1 MIKQL
6 ALSGAVATLLFGIT
20 SCKKEAT
27 AVTPTSPKTPFGL
40 VKSTADMDGEIVTYQ
55 YDDQFRLKE
64 KRSSTYRNSY
74 SYPPGQVVVD
84 VYDSTNS
91 LARTIHYTLDANGRA
106 VSSDA
111 GETFHYDGDGY
122 LIKQSRKNDKTIEY
136 AIEQGNR
143 KAILENG
150 KQALSLTYYQ
160 NIAEMRKTGEEF
172 CNGRPNQNLVQTSND
187 AAQMIYLNYVYH
199 YDLQG
204 RIDRVSWSGPGGYQG
219 YLIYEYFD

>member
-1 MIKQL
+1 MIKQIAISV
-6 ALSGAVATLLFGIT
+6 ALVTMMFGIT
-20 SCKKEAT
+20 SCKKEA
-27 AVTPTSPKTPFGL
+27 ATPTPITSKTPFGL

-74 SYPPGQVVVD
+74 SYPPGQVVVQ
-84 VYDSTNS
+84 VYDSTNA

-106 VSSDA
+106 ISSDA
-111 GETFHYDGDGY
+111 GETFNYDADGF
-122 LIKQSRKNDKTIEY
+122 LIKQAIKNDKTIEY

-143 KAILENG
+143 KAVLENG
-150 KQALSLTYYQ
+150 KQALALTYYQ